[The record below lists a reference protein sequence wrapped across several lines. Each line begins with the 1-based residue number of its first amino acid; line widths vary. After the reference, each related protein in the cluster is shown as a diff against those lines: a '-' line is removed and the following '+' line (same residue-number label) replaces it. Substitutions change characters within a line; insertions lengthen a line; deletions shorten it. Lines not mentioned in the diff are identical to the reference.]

1 MESARTHSREIHP
14 DAASKK
20 TTCEF
25 RTEVYFSRDM
35 LPHFQ
40 IPTIELRPFIQFYIQ
55 VKKTRGDPLVTL
67 PIPARASP
75 MIEFVFGDRFKFRYW
90 RSPEELTTPAAA
102 LVGMLTRPHATL
114 LHQGT
119 FQSFVI
125 MFQAHGLTDLFGV
138 PSSEATNHTYDAEA
152 VLGKPIGE
160 LAQRLGNCETFQQ
173 RDSVANHFF
182 AERLKHPQD
191 IDRMAFAAARILS
204 SGGNLRSADLA
215 GQVGI
220 GVRQFQR
227 EFSARFGASPKL
239 FSRIVRFQN
248 ALDTKARSSTKSW
261 TDVAH
266 EFSYHDQMHMVH
278 DFRAFTGGSPTE
290 TMCQMELLFRAQI
303 DALRAGRA
311 AEHPNMVRRFV
322 I

>member
-1 MESARTHSREIHP
+1 M
-14 DAASKK
+14 
-20 TTCEF
+20 F
-25 RTEVYFSRDM
+25 
-35 LPHFQ
+35 PHFQ
-40 IPTIELRPFIQFYIQ
+40 IPTIALRPFSQFYIQ
-55 VKKTRGDPLVTL
+55 LERSRRDALVTL

-90 RSPEELTTPAAA
+90 GSSDEATVPAAS

-119 FQSFVI
+119 FQSFII
-125 MFQAHGLTDLFGV
+125 MFQVHGLTDLFGV
-138 PSSEATNHTYDAEA
+138 PSSEVTNHTYDADA
-152 VLGKPIGE
+152 VLGKPVRE

-173 RDSVANHFF
+173 RGSVANHFF
-182 AERLKHPQD
+182 AERLKHAQAL
-191 IDRMAFAAARILS
+191 DRMAVAADRILNS
-204 SGGNLRSADLA
+204 SGNLSSAELA
-215 GQVGI
+215 GQAGI

-239 FSRIVRFQN
+239 FSRMVRFQN

-266 EFSYHDQMHMVH
+266 ELGYYDQMHMVH
-278 DFRAFTGGSPTE
+278 EFKEFTGESPTE
-290 TMCQMELLFRAQI
+290 TLCQLELLFRAQI
-303 DALRAGRA
+303 DAVRAGRA
-311 AEHPNMVRRFV
+311 ADHPNMVHRFV

>member
-1 MESARTHSREIHP
+1 VLVKKRHAGFEPVYISRTAMFPI
-14 DAASKK
+14 
-20 TTCEF
+20 
-25 RTEVYFSRDM
+25 
-35 LPHFQ
+35 HFQ
-40 IPTIELRPFIQFYIQ
+40 IPTIALRPFIQFYTQ
-55 VKKTRGDPLVTL
+55 VEVSLRDPLVIR

-75 MIEFVFGDRFKFRYW
+75 MIDFVFGDRFKVRYW
-90 RSPEELTTPAAA
+90 ESRDEVTVPAAA

-125 MFQAHGLTDLFGV
+125 MFQVHGLTDLFGV
-138 PSSEATNHTYDAEA
+138 PSSEVTNHTYDADA
-152 VLGKPIGE
+152 VLGKPIRE
-160 LAQRLGNCETFQQ
+160 LRQRLGNCETFQQ
-173 RDSVANHFF
+173 RVLVANHFF
-182 AERLKHPQD
+182 AERLKHPQAV
-191 IDRMAFAAARILS
+191 DRMAFAADQILS
-204 SGGNLRSADLA
+204 SSGKLPSEVLA
-215 GQVGI
+215 GQAGV

-248 ALDTKARSSTKSW
+248 ALDAKARSSTKSW

-266 EFSYHDQMHMVH
+266 ELGYYDQMHMVH
-278 DFRAFTGGSPTE
+278 DFREFTGESPTE
-290 TMCQMELLFRAQI
+290 TMHQVELLYRAQI
-303 DALRAGRA
+303 DAVRAARA